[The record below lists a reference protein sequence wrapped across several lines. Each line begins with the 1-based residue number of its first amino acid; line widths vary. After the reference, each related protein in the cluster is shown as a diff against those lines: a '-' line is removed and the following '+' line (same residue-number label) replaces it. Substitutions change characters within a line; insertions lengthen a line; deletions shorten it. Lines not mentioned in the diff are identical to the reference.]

1 MADLRIAIAASLAIL
16 ATGCATSSSNQAGQV
31 QEVAPGTYSIGISR
45 GATSALLSS
54 SAGEAAIGDA
64 VAQAGAYC
72 HAKGQK
78 YVHQTAAKGQ
88 ITFKCVPNPQ

>member
-1 MADLRIAIAASLAIL
+1 MFMPPAPALIAATAASGASSVFAIRL
-16 ATGCATSSSNQAGQV
+16 PRTFYRWRSRLIATA
-31 QEVAPGTYSIGISR
+31 R
-45 GATSALLSS
+45 
-54 SAGEAAIGDA
+54 AAIGDA

-78 YVHQTAAKGQ
+78 YVRQTAAKGQ